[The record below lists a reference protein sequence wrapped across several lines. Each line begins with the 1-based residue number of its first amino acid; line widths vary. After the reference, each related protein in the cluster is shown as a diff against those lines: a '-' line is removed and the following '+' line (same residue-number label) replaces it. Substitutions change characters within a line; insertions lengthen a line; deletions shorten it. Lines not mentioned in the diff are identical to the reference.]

1 MKKEDI
7 KKCEILYNPVSTGFK
22 EKNLNLIA
30 KKIREKGIIPNFEK
44 SMYEGHLIELVK
56 EKDDYNTLI
65 LTLGG
70 DGTVSEAYKAY
81 NKINQKGL
89 YAHVP
94 TGTTND
100 MAKNFSVK
108 YKDADKITEDILN
121 GEISLFDSYKMND
134 EIVSYTSVFGY
145 LAHVPY
151 VTKKE
156 MKKYLGHKGYILSA
170 FPYIIK
176 KPEKYLVEY
185 ETDNIKGTTNC
196 ILGAVTNSKGFAGI
210 DLYNDIKLNDEKI
223 ELLLIKELNANL
235 IMDLTKDYLRNDID
249 LKKYKDYLIMDS
261 SKNIRLTFKE
271 RYPKFNFDNDG
282 EKSNQILTYGLD
294 TVNYSPAKQIKVLK
308 RKE

>member
-22 EKNLNLIA
+22 EKNLNVIA

-81 NKINQKGL
+81 NKIDQKGL

-156 MKKYLGHKGYILSA
+156 MK
-170 FPYIIK
+170 
-176 KPEKYLVEY
+176 
-185 ETDNIKGTTNC
+185 
-196 ILGAVTNSKGFAGI
+196 
-210 DLYNDIKLNDEKI
+210 
-223 ELLLIKELNANL
+223 
-235 IMDLTKDYLRNDID
+235 
-249 LKKYKDYLIMDS
+249 
-261 SKNIRLTFKE
+261 
-271 RYPKFNFDNDG
+271 
-282 EKSNQILTYGLD
+282 
-294 TVNYSPAKQIKVLK
+294 
-308 RKE
+308 

>member
-134 EIVSYTSVFGY
+134 EIVSYTSVFG
-145 LAHVPY
+145 
-151 VTKKE
+151 
-156 MKKYLGHKGYILSA
+156 
-170 FPYIIK
+170 
-176 KPEKYLVEY
+176 
-185 ETDNIKGTTNC
+185 
-196 ILGAVTNSKGFAGI
+196 
-210 DLYNDIKLNDEKI
+210 
-223 ELLLIKELNANL
+223 
-235 IMDLTKDYLRNDID
+235 
-249 LKKYKDYLIMDS
+249 
-261 SKNIRLTFKE
+261 
-271 RYPKFNFDNDG
+271 
-282 EKSNQILTYGLD
+282 
-294 TVNYSPAKQIKVLK
+294 
-308 RKE
+308 